1 MREFA
6 EREVTE
12 TRRIETGAT
21 CDRCKRPLEPVRVF
35 RDEPPRED
43 THGMYDGASRITM
56 DGWYGGYIDP
66 MRRGPSFDLCGMC
79 SDIFVLEFLGL
90 TEDSF
95 WNLPENRA

>member
-21 CDRCKRPLEPVRVF
+21 CDRCQRVLGSVRVF

-43 THGMYDGASRITM
+43 THGMYDGAARIVIE
-56 DGWYGGYIDP
+56 GWYGGFLDP
-66 MRRGPSFDLCGMC
+66 MHRGPAFDLCEGC
-79 SDIFVLEFLGL
+79 CVDLLAFLGM
-90 TEDSF
+90 TVREFFDRSDT
-95 WNLPENRA
+95 